1 MSRAPHEG
9 DEVSPDDGERGVP
22 GGSPRKDSPGLR
34 ITLILALLSM
44 FGPFTTDTIFP
55 AFQSMG
61 TQFRV
66 DAAAMQQVTSVYM
79 LAFAAMS
86 LFHGPL
92 SDALGRRPVMIA
104 STVVF
109 TLASVGCALAPN
121 LSVLLVFRVIQGLC
135 AGGGTIVARAV
146 IPDLLSGPAAQRAMG
161 QVQMIFGLA
170 PAAAPILGG
179 WLLKLGSWP
188 VIFWF
193 LAAYGLLCLAGAISL
208 PESHPAERRTPLRP
222 GKVLG
227 SLAGVLGS
235 LTFLRMA
242 FASGLGFG
250 GMFTYIGGAPLF
262 VVELL
267 GLGEQ
272 DFWILFV
279 PLIAGII
286 AGSWTSGRLA
296 ARLSRDQVVSLGFG
310 IALSGG
316 LVNVGLAALR
326 APALPFAVLPL
337 VLISFGMMVQLPANQ
352 LRMMEFF
359 PRQRGAVASAAGFL
373 QLLIGAAITSLL
385 VPRIT
390 GSLLQF
396 AAGSLAMLC
405 LGALCWGW
413 HLLAQRRRGV
423 A

>member
-1 MSRAPHEG
+1 MSPAPHEG
-9 DEVSPDDGERGVP
+9 ERRTGHP
-22 GGSPRKDSPGLR
+22 GIRV
-34 ITLILALLSM
+34 TLILALLSM

-55 AFQSMG
+55 AFQGMG
-61 TQFRV
+61 AEFRV

-79 LAFAAMS
+79 LAFAVMS

-92 SDALGRRPVMIA
+92 SDALGRRPVIIA
-104 STVVF
+104 STAIF

-121 LSVLLVFRVIQGLC
+121 LPVLLVFRVIQGLC

-146 IPDLLSGPAAQRAMG
+146 IPDLLTGPAAQRAMG

-170 PAAAPILGG
+170 PAIAPIMGG
-179 WLLKLGSWP
+179 WLLKLGDWP

-193 LAAYGLLCLAGAISL
+193 LAGYGLVCMLCAISL
-208 PESHPAERRTPLRP
+208 PESHPRERRTPLHP

-227 SLAGVLGS
+227 SLGGVLGN

-242 FASGLGFG
+242 LASALGFG

-267 GLGEQ
+267 GKGER

-286 AGSWTSGRLA
+286 TGSWTSGRLA
-296 ARLSRDQVVSLGFG
+296 ARLSRDRVVSLGFG
-310 IALSGG
+310 VALLGG
-316 LVNVGLAALR
+316 LINVSLAALQ

-337 VLISFGMMVQLPANQ
+337 ALLSFGMMVQLPANQ

-359 PRQRGAVASAAGFL
+359 PRQRGAVASGVGFL
-373 QLLIGAAITSLL
+373 QLLIGAAITALL

-396 AAGSLAMLC
+396 ATGSLVLVC
-405 LGALCWGW
+405 LGALFWGW
-413 HLLAQRRRGV
+413 HLLAQRLRGV